1 MFSGRILRP
10 VWRWIHAMNR
20 SVSINGPL
28 LAALSAL
35 LLICCGQDRERTAS
49 PEAGDSTAE
58 FQLYTYRI
66 VNIYNHALDAYT
78 QGLVYQNGYL
88 YEGTGLHGES
98 SLRKVELETGEVIQR
113 HDLASEHF
121 GEGITI
127 LGDSI
132 FQLTW
137 TSGRGFIYGTG
148 QMDSIGEFTYPYYP
162 WGLTDDGSELIM
174 SDGSDTIYF
183 LSPATFRETGRVNV
197 CQDSVSIDDLNELE
211 YIEGKLFA
219 NVYRS
224 HNIMIIDP
232 LTGRV
237 TGRINLNGIR
247 DGCVPAPGAGVLN
260 GIAYDAETGRIFVTG
275 KNWPE
280 LFEIE
285 LLPADNQ

>member
-1 MFSGRILRP
+1 
-10 VWRWIHAMNR
+10 MNR
-20 SVSINGPL
+20 SVFISWPA

-35 LLICCGQDRERTAS
+35 LLVCCGEEDQRIAR

-58 FQLYTYRI
+58 FQLYTFSI
-66 VNIYNHALDAYT
+66 VNMYSHALDAYT
-78 QGLVYQNGYL
+78 QGLVYENGYL
-88 YEGTGLHGES
+88 YEGTGLHGKS
-98 SLRKVELETGEVIQR
+98 SLRKVQLETGEVIQR
-113 HDLASEHF
+113 HDLDNEHF

-137 TSGRGFIYGTG
+137 TSGRGFVYRIE
-148 QMDSIGEFTYPYYP
+148 QLDSIGEFTYPYFP
-162 WGLTDDGSELIM
+162 WGLTDDGSSLIM

-183 LSPATFRETGRVNV
+183 LAPETFQETGRINV
-197 CQDSVSIDDLNELE
+197 RQDSVAIEDLNELE

-219 NVYRS
+219 NVYKT
-224 HNIMIIDP
+224 HNIVIIDP
-232 LTGRV
+232 VSGKV
-237 TGRINLNGIR
+237 TGKINLNGIR

-285 LLPADNQ
+285 LVPVENQ